1 MIIYEEHYN
10 KVNIILIIDNQCGLQ
25 ALFDYVIYLCI
36 QLNEVLLY
44 SGTSTMSTYL
54 LNVFKHP
61 ITSWLSTISHF
72 NINNIDEIKTIDQC
86 R

>member
-44 SGTSTMSTYL
+44 FGMSTISTCL
-54 LNVFKHP
+54 LNLFKHL
-61 ITSWLSTISHF
+61 ITSWLDTTPHF
-72 NINNIDEIKTIDQC
+72 IIHNIDEIKTIYQC